1 MCKILKKAN
10 CIILILIMLLVS
22 FAMPFTNKVKA
33 RTLRDLKSELKEAEE
48 KLAKGE
54 ADKKFTQEQIA
65 KRKSS
70 INAINLEISNI
81 TKETE
86 NLENEIVQLNE
97 QIASKEQEIKD
108 ILNYYQLAN
117 GESAYLEY
125 VFEAA
130 SFTDFIYRLAV
141 AEQLSKYNEQLIDE
155 YNATIKKNEEKK
167 KELASKKISLNEKQ
181 NTLQKEMAEL
191 GNQLGDILDEN
202 VTFEDEVKSLRKLV
216 NTYENLYKCGLDE
229 DITSCG
235 VNKLPV
241 GTAFYRPVISGRVS
255 ANYGIYYPWGYA
267 MMHYGMDIAGTG
279 HGANVYAMADGKV
292 AFIIERNSCGGNML
306 YLHHNINGV
315 RYTTAYYHLA
325 SINVKV
331 GDVVTT
337 NTVIGR
343 VGGNPSYETWD
354 KCSTGTH
361 LHIQIATTN
370 IEQGTGF
377 YTKFTSRSFDPRRV
391 LNIPALGVWFNNR
404 TTKY

>member
-54 ADKKFTQEQIA
+54 ADKRFTQEQIA

-86 NLENEIVQLNE
+86 SLENEIVQLNE

-202 VTFEDEVKSLRKLV
+202 VTF
-216 NTYENLYKCGLDE
+216 
-229 DITSCG
+229 
-235 VNKLPV
+235 
-241 GTAFYRPVISGRVS
+241 
-255 ANYGIYYPWGYA
+255 
-267 MMHYGMDIAGTG
+267 
-279 HGANVYAMADGKV
+279 
-292 AFIIERNSCGGNML
+292 
-306 YLHHNINGV
+306 
-315 RYTTAYYHLA
+315 
-325 SINVKV
+325 
-331 GDVVTT
+331 
-337 NTVIGR
+337 
-343 VGGNPSYETWD
+343 
-354 KCSTGTH
+354 
-361 LHIQIATTN
+361 
-370 IEQGTGF
+370 
-377 YTKFTSRSFDPRRV
+377 
-391 LNIPALGVWFNNR
+391 
-404 TTKY
+404 